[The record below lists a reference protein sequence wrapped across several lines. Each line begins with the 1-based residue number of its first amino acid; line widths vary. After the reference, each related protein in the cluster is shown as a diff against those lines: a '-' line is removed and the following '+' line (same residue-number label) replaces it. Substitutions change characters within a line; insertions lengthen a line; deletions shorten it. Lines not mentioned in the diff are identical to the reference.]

1 MVVIGGGSVD
11 VGKIDNVVVDNDVD
25 DANNVVVDIDVDDV
39 DKVVVDSEDADSDND
54 VDSVAGSGTDRIG
67 NVSIGDDVGMT
78 TIDEADDIS
87 DGDS

>member
-1 MVVIGGGSVD
+1 MCGPP
-11 VGKIDNVVVDNDVD
+11 NHEML
-25 DANNVVVDIDVDDV
+25 ATPM
-39 DKVVVDSEDADSDND
+39 
-54 VDSVAGSGTDRIG
+54 SVAGSGTDRIG

>member
-25 DANNVVVDIDVDDV
+25 DANNIVVDSDVDDV

-54 VDSVAGSGTDRIG
+54 VDSVIGVGSGGARGAMAPPILA
-67 NVSIGDDVGMT
+67 IYLRQ
-78 TIDEADDIS
+78 A
-87 DGDS
+87 